1 MYDIAIIGGGPA
13 GGSAA
18 LFAAKAGKETIVL
31 DNGKS
36 VTKRALLNNH
46 YGAPAIAG
54 PDLMETG
61 QKQASDHGAEIVQE
75 EVTTAEKTE
84 NGFLLK
90 TENSQYEAKYI
101 ILASGYG
108 TGIGDQL
115 GVNVKEGTEP
125 RVSKIFE
132 VNEKGQTNVE
142 NVWACGLVADVSV
155 HTIVTSGD
163 GAKVAIN
170 LLSEINGERYVDH
183 DILKK

>member
-1 MYDIAIIGGGPA
+1 MYEIAIIGGGPA

-18 LFAAKAGKETIVL
+18 IFAAKAGKKTIVL

-46 YGAPAIAG
+46 YGAPEIGG

-61 QKQASDHGAEIVQE
+61 QKQARDHGAEIVHE
-75 EVTTAEKTE
+75 EVTEAEKTD

-90 TENSQYEAKYI
+90 TESDQYEAKHV

-108 TGIGDQL
+108 IDIGEKL

-125 RVSKIFE
+125 RVTKIFE
-132 VNEKGQTNVE
+132 VNEKGQTNVSG
-142 NVWACGLVADVSV
+142 VWACGLAAGVSV
-155 HTIVTSGD
+155 HTIITAGD
-163 GAKVAIN
+163 GARVAIN

-183 DILKK
+183 DILK